1 MVPTFHPRRLGDSQS
16 MFSMQSLYPEKMYK
30 ELFKPRFHLS
40 PGQLYTLR
48 RFSNLVNNIFFLR
61 STQLI
66 ILPGVV
72 SIPQG
77 CVFQLLTSISDAQR
91 YP

>member
-48 RFSNLVNNIFFLR
+48 KCINNCLNLGFYISPGQLYTLR
-61 STQLI
+61 KCIKNCLNLGFIYLRISC
-66 ILPGVV
+66 
-72 SIPQG
+72 IP
-77 CVFQLLTSISDAQR
+77 
-91 YP
+91 